1 MTAIEFRYD
10 VNGIKPSDLYGFF
23 IGWPNPPQPMAHLEL
38 LERSDEIVL
47 AVETDS
53 GSVVGFVNV
62 LTDRVLTAYIPL
74 IEVLPEYRQQGLG
87 AELIR
92 RAMER
97 VSDLYMVDT
106 TCDVDVQPFW
116 ESLGFTKS
124 SGACVRRYESQSG
137 RGKRSQG

>member
-10 VNGIKPSDLYGFF
+10 VNGVKPSDLYGFF
-23 IGWPNPPQPMAHLEL
+23 EGWPNPPQPMTHLEL

-47 AVETDS
+47 AVEIAS
-53 GSVVGFVNV
+53 RRVVGFVNV

-74 IEVLPEYRQQGLG
+74 IEVLPEYRRQGLG
-87 AELIR
+87 TELIR
-92 RAMER
+92 LAVER

-106 TCDVDVQPFW
+106 TCDVEVQPFY

-124 SGACVRRYESQSG
+124 SGACLRRYESQSG
-137 RGKRSQG
+137 R